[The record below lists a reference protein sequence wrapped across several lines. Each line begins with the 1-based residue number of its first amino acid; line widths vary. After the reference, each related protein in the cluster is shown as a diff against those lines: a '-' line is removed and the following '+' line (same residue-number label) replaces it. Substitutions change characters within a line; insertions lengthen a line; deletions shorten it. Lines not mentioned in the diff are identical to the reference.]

1 MSKLTDD
8 IREWASQPWIGPV
21 LEEAMQAWARE
32 VAELERRVAALEA
45 DRSPSPPDE
54 PDAGE

>member
-45 DRSPSPPDE
+45 DPPDRPDE
-54 PDAGE
+54 PGA